1 MKENEDNVFIEVLE
15 ARLATVEKK
24 KKVNTKSPTQIETV
38 IKKGPG
44 VIGQNDIQLG
54 AKILFQ
60 CLEFRFDTHPPRS
73 ARRPSNVIS
82 VWVRQAG

>member
-1 MKENEDNVFIEVLE
+1 MKEEKDNIIIEVLE

-24 KKVNTKSPTQIETV
+24 KKVNTNIWTHIETF

-44 VIGQNDIQLG
+44 VMGQNDVQRWAQKNTLSM
-54 AKILFQ
+54 
-60 CLEFRFDTHPPRS
+60 FRFDTHPPRS